1 MMMES
6 FSDLVINYSLFFGLS
21 SFFLQ
26 IIKIYFQ
33 PLIFLDKHP
42 KQYIMPSIMKI
53 NIEKIEKE
61 RKRQGL
67 TAMELARRIGI
78 TRAAYSFFLRVGSTK
93 LGTLVKIAKVLD
105 FDPKDLLSRKGG

>member
-1 MMMES
+1 
-6 FSDLVINYSLFFGLS
+6 
-21 SFFLQ
+21 
-26 IIKIYFQ
+26 
-33 PLIFLDKHP
+33 
-42 KQYIMPSIMKI
+42 MKI

-105 FDPKDLLSRKGG
+105 FDPKDLLSQKGV

>member
-1 MMMES
+1 
-6 FSDLVINYSLFFGLS
+6 
-21 SFFLQ
+21 
-26 IIKIYFQ
+26 
-33 PLIFLDKHP
+33 
-42 KQYIMPSIMKI
+42 MKI

-93 LGTLVKIAKVLD
+93 LGTLAKIAKVLD
-105 FDPKDLLSRKGG
+105 FDPKDLLSQKGD